1 MYMLILVSK
10 TLYLLAGTCRK
21 HSWYQHCIP
30 DVYKLVHFRVK
41 VIMLFYWF
49 NEIEYLYQKWRA
61 KEHNHLMSTSSFLL
75 SCEQVFFAAI
85 TTVITQRSS
94 QECCVTTLITA
105 VKETSEEGVTKLWEM
120 VLGCFYALALRSC
133 VRMWALLL
141 AKINL
146 FSLFCLFDFVVVA
159 IFNLF

>member
-10 TLYLLAGTCRK
+10 TYLLAGTCRK
-21 HSWYQHCIP
+21 HSWYQHCLP
-30 DVYKLVHFRVK
+30 DVYQLVHFRVK
-41 VIMLFYWF
+41 VIILFYWV
-49 NEIEYLYQKWRA
+49 NEIDYLYQKWRA

-85 TTVITQRSS
+85 TRVITQRSS

-105 VKETSEEGVTKLWEM
+105 VKETSEQGVTKLGKM

-133 VRMWALLL
+133 ARNVGTLIGKNKFIQSLL
-141 AKINL
+141 
-146 FSLFCLFDFVVVA
+146 FVSFFFFFA